1 MGILSLLLR
10 PSFGAKPKSVRF
22 FRVTAPGWLGGDGSA
37 GNPLTGPE
45 TSDVTFTVVVAGT
58 FYWSA
63 VVSSSE
69 SPPPTYSVKKNGSV
83 ISSGTIGVATLLSGN
98 TSVAVN
104 DTIRF
109 ETGAVI
115 NGGNLQVWIV

>member
-22 FRVTAPGWLGGDGSA
+22 FRVTSPGWLGGDGFA
-37 GNPLTGPE
+37 GNPLTGPG
-45 TSDVTFTVVVAGT
+45 TSDVTFTAKVSGT

-63 VVSSSE
+63 SIGTGE
-69 SPPPTYSVKKNGSV
+69 QAYSYSIKKNGSV
-83 ISSGTIGVATLLSGN
+83 IASGSALQLNGN

-109 ETGAVI
+109 ETGADMT
-115 NGGNLQVWIV
+115 GGNLQVWIV